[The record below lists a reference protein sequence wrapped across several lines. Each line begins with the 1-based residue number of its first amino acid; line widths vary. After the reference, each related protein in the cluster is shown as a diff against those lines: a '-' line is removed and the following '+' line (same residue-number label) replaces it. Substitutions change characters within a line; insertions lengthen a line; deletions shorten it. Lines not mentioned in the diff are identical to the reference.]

1 MLELVNINDHQP
13 ADPTVLPI
21 QLFDGIFRPCPLIQQ
36 TCSGIPGCRSQIVG
50 FLLTVFVRIYDTGQH
65 VPFFRNPGGSHRP
78 HSLVFFLTVKF
89 HFKGIFTIT
98 QMGTKR
104 LQMFFHFGNVTVCM
118 CFLLH
123 PDQILQRTLKL
134 IHCPFIDIFIHCDII
149 AVDQIFKVINIF
161 QCHKMTIL

>member
-1 MLELVNINDHQP
+1 MFELVNINDHQP
-13 ADPTVLPI
+13 ADPTVLSI
-21 QLFDGIFRPCPLIQQ
+21 QLFDGIFRPRPLIQQ

-65 VPFFRNPGGSHRP
+65 VPVFRNPGGSHRP

-134 IHCPFIDIFIHCDII
+134 IHCPFIDIFIHCDMI